1 VGHAVTHFGDN
12 PEMTDRH
19 NRTGRSYWQKVIVGM
34 TISLDGFVP
43 TKMATTELNKF
54 PKAERRATMR
64 TDLLR
69 FNGAVERDPAIDAWM
84 KEHAGELGAIAHQW
98 FEVMRKCGDEVRELL
113 HDGCPVACLGD
124 APFGYVN
131 VFTSHVNVGFFHGAA
146 LPDPA
151 RLLQGTGKFMR
162 HVKLRPGTATNAAA
176 LSRLIDTAYSDIKAR
191 VENG

>member
-1 VGHAVTHFGDN
+1 
-12 PEMTDRH
+12 M
-19 NRTGRSYWQKVIVGM
+19 K
-34 TISLDGFVP
+34 
-43 TKMATTELNKF
+43 
-54 PKAERRATMR
+54 

-69 FNGAVERDPAIDAWM
+69 FNGAVERDPAIAAWM
-84 KEHAGELGAIAHQW
+84 KAHRGELGAISQEW
-98 FEVMRKCGDEVRELL
+98 FERMRNCGDEVREVF

-151 RLLQGTGKFMR
+151 NLLQGTGKFMR
-162 HVKLRPGTATNAAA
+162 HVKLRPGTATDTAA
-176 LSRLIDTAYSDIKAR
+176 LSRLIEIAYTDIKAR

>member
-1 VGHAVTHFGDN
+1 MIWSSCERYGTIIAH
-12 PEMTDRH
+12 
-19 NRTGRSYWQKVIVGM
+19 TGKRMDQAGKRRMRKSNIRKW
-34 TISLDGFVP
+34 SDDGP
-43 TKMATTELNKF
+43 A
-54 PKAERRATMR
+54 
-64 TDLLR
+64 LLR

-84 KEHAGELGAIAHQW
+84 KAHTGELGTIAHRW

-131 VFTSHVNVGFFHGAA
+131 VFTSHVNVGFFHGAG

-151 RLLQGTGKFMR
+151 HLLQGTGKFMR
-162 HVKLRPGTATNAAA
+162 HVKLRPGTATNAPA
-176 LSRLIDTAYSDIKAR
+176 LSRLIDAAYSDIKAR

>member
-1 VGHAVTHFGDN
+1 
-12 PEMTDRH
+12 
-19 NRTGRSYWQKVIVGM
+19 
-34 TISLDGFVP
+34 
-43 TKMATTELNKF
+43 
-54 PKAERRATMR
+54 MR
-64 TDLLR
+64 TELLR

-84 KEHAGELGAIAHQW
+84 KDHAGELGAIAHYW

-131 VFTSHVNVGFFHGAA
+131 VFTSHVNVGFFQGAA

-151 RLLQGTGKFMR
+151 HFLQGAGRFMR
-162 HVKLRPGTATNAAA
+162 HVKLRPGTAIDTAM
-176 LSRLIDTAYSDIKAR
+176 LTRLIDIAYTDIKAR